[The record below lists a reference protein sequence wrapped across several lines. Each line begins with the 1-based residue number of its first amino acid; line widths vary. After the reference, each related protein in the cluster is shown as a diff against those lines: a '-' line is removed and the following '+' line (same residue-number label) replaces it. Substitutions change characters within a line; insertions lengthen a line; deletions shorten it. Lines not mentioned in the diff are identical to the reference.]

1 MLEKLVNFALRERL
15 LIVLAT
21 ILLVVLG
28 AYSFE
33 KLPIDAF
40 PDVTN
45 VQVQIITQAPGMSP
59 IEMEKF
65 VTFPIEIQMS
75 GLPRLVELRS
85 RSKAALS
92 LITVVFEDGVDIY
105 FARQLV
111 LERLIEAKEK
121 LPLNAEPALGPVS
134 TGLGEIYQ
142 YTLESPQPGHA
153 EGPEH
158 LMELRTYQDWMV
170 RPILKSVPGVADVNS
185 FGGFVRQ
192 YQVIVDPDKLRKFG
206 LSLRDV
212 FEAVAKNNANVGGS
226 VLEQASERYLV
237 RGVGLVTTIEDLEW
251 IVVKEHEGTPVF
263 LREVAS
269 VEIGPEVRHGA
280 FVKDGKEGVAGI
292 IMMLR
297 GGNAKEVASRVKARV
312 KEINEG
318 RLLPEG
324 TVVKPFYDRT
334 ELVEAAVGT
343 VRKALLEGSVLVI
356 LILFLM
362 LGNVRSSLIVTL
374 SLPLAI
380 LATFIL
386 MRLPFINLTANLMTL
401 GGLAIAIG
409 MMVDGSVVMVEN
421 IYRHLT
427 EKRPATNHEKLE
439 VVRHSALEVA
449 RPVLFGIG
457 IIIIVFLPL
466 FSLQG
471 IEGKMFTPLA
481 STISLS
487 LFSSILIALLIA
499 PVLSF
504 LLLKAGKEEEVWLV
518 KMIKKLYLPALHSV
532 LRHKRKTVIV
542 AVLLLGGSL
551 ALFPLLGT
559 EFIPSMDEGSVSPQ
573 IIRLPDISLSQSL
586 RIEEVAHRLMR
597 EFPEVRAMAS
607 KIGTAEI
614 ATDPEGPNTSDPIVV
629 LKPQREWKNFR
640 TKAELVEAMRA
651 ELQKIP
657 GVALNMTQPI
667 ALRVDELIS
676 GVKSQIAIKIFGDD
690 METLKKKGDEIAQ
703 VVSSVQGVADL
714 RVEQVAGQGYLTV
727 ELDRQKIARFGL
739 NVSDVQEIIEIAV
752 GGKEATEVLEGDR
765 RVAVVVRFPEN
776 KRNSIAA
783 IGAILIPAPNGSTVP
798 LSQLANISLQDG
810 PVQISRE
817 NTKRRVVVE
826 CNVKNRDIGG
836 FVAEAQAKIKVKIQL
851 PPGYLVSWGGAFENQ
866 QRAMKRLMIIVP
878 VAIGL
883 IFFLLFSVFDS
894 FKQAFIVILNLP
906 FALIGGIAALFIS
919 GLYLSVPASVGF
931 IALFGVAVLNGIVL
945 VSFINQLRKE
955 GIMTEIAVV
964 KACSYR
970 LRPVLMTAL
979 VTMLGLV
986 PLLFATGV
994 GSEVQ
999 RPLAVVVI
1007 GGLFSSTA
1015 LTLFVLPA
1023 IYTWWV
1029 KDPKMG

>member
-1 MLEKLVNFALRERL
+1 MIERLVNFALREKFL
-15 LIVLAT
+15 VIIAT
-21 ILLVVLG
+21 VLLVVFG
-28 AYSFE
+28 AYSFQ

-45 VQVQIITQAPGMSP
+45 IQVQIITQAQGMSP
-59 IEMEKF
+59 LEVEKF

-85 RSKAALS
+85 RSKPALS

-121 LPLNAEPALGPVS
+121 LPPSAEPALGPVS
-134 TGLGEIYQ
+134 TGLGEIFQ
-142 YTLESPQPGHA
+142 YTLESLQPGHP

-192 YQVIVDPDKLRKFG
+192 YHVIVDPDKLRKFG
-206 LSLRDV
+206 LSLREV
-212 FEAVAKNNANVGGS
+212 FEVVAKNNANVGGNI
-226 VLEQASERYLV
+226 LEHASEQYLV
-237 RGVGLVTTIEDLEW
+237 RGVGLVTSLRDIEE
-251 IVVKEHEGTPVF
+251 IVVKEHGNVPILV
-263 LREVAS
+263 RDVAEVK
-269 VEIGPEVRHGA
+269 IGPEVRQGA
-280 FVKDGKEGVAGI
+280 LVRDGKEGVAGI

-297 GGNAKEVASRVKARV
+297 GGNAKEVAARVKAKV
-312 KEINEG
+312 KDINDG

-324 TVVKPFYDRT
+324 TAIRPFYDRT

-362 LGNVRSSLIVTL
+362 LGNARSALIVTL
-374 SLPLAI
+374 SLPLAV

-386 MRLPFINLTANLMTL
+386 MRLPFINLSANLMTL

-427 EKRPATNHEKLE
+427 EKRPATSHEKLE
-439 VVRHSALEVA
+439 IVRHSALEVA

-466 FSLQG
+466 FSLRG

-487 LFSSILIALLIA
+487 LFSSIVIALLIA

-504 LLLKAGKEEEVWLV
+504 LLLKAGKEEEVWLIRAV
-518 KMIKKLYLPALHSV
+518 KKVYLPALHAV
-532 LRHKRKTVIV
+532 LRHRVKTVLV
-542 AVLLLGGSL
+542 AVVLLAGSL
-551 ALFPLLGT
+551 ALFPFLGT
-559 EFIPSMDEGSVSPQ
+559 EFIPSMDEGSITTQ
-573 IIRLPDISLSQSL
+573 MIRLPDISLTQSI
-586 RIEEVAHRLMR
+586 RIEEVAHRLIR
-597 EFPEVRAMAS
+597 KFPEVRAIAS

-614 ATDPEGPNTSDPIVV
+614 ATDPEGQNTSDPIVV
-629 LKPQREWKNFR
+629 LKPRREWKNFR
-640 TKAELVEAMRA
+640 SKEKLVDAIRA
-651 ELQKIP
+651 ELEKIP
-657 GVALNMTQPI
+657 GVALNITQPI

-690 METLKKKGDEIAQ
+690 MKVLKQKAEEIAQ
-703 VVSSVQGVADL
+703 AISAVKGVADL
-714 RVEQVAGQGYLTV
+714 RVEQVAGQRYLTV
-727 ELDRQKIARFGL
+727 EIDRRKIARFGL

-752 GGKEATEVLEGDR
+752 GGKVATEVLEGDR
-765 RVAVVVRFPEN
+765 RVDVLVRFPEE
-776 KRNSIAA
+776 KRKSAA
-783 IGAILIPAPNGSTVP
+783 TIGNILINTPAGLSVP
-798 LSQLANISLQDG
+798 LEQLAQISLQEG

-817 NTKRRVVVE
+817 NIKRRIVVE
-826 CNVKNRDIGG
+826 CNVDGRDIGS
-836 FVAEAQAKIKVKIQL
+836 FVAEAQAKINEKVQL
-851 PPGYLVSWGGAFENQ
+851 PSGYFVTWGGAFENQ
-866 QRAMKRLMIIVP
+866 QRAMQRLMIIVP
-878 VAIGL
+878 AAIGL
-883 IFFLLFSVFDS
+883 IFLLLFSAFDS

-906 FALIGGIAALFIS
+906 FALIGGIVALFIS

-945 VSFINQLRKE
+945 VTFINQLRKE
-955 GIMTEIAVV
+955 GMMTDIAVV
-964 KACSYR
+964 RACSYR

-1007 GGLFSSTA
+1007 GGLLSSTA

-1023 IYTWWV
+1023 IYTWWESG
-1029 KDPKMG
+1029 KKT